1 MNYSNTQPGLAL
13 SFSIFMVLQA
23 FLTSWEVGV
32 FKPSVVCECV
42 LYDLAGQSHVLDFYV
57 RHLLG

>member
-13 SFSIFMVLQA
+13 SFSLL
-23 FLTSWEVGV
+23 FLTSWEFGV

-42 LYDLAGQSHVLDFYV
+42 LYDLGGQSRVLDFYV